1 MQTQFFMPQNGNV
14 TSPDAPL
21 YFWED
26 PLIKENIDKGIDL
39 EHSYEKIY
47 VDLAWREGAS
57 LSKTIRDPRV
67 VRNRR
72 NKSKVKQAMHTKVK
86 YSQTECIVRY
96 LKTNDSFVETF
107 SLDCEQYSA
116 FNYIP
121 YQLTDVRRFC
131 VEDQGIL
138 STDTTFEICEGLNIS
153 HLLIN
158 QVETIHNSQGLLF
171 AILKKTKRHT
181 EDLQKRYLFQIRH
194 WQESK

>member
-1 MQTQFFMPQNGNV
+1 
-14 TSPDAPL
+14 
-21 YFWED
+21 
-26 PLIKENIDKGIDL
+26 
-39 EHSYEKIY
+39 
-47 VDLAWREGAS
+47 
-57 LSKTIRDPRV
+57 
-67 VRNRR
+67 
-72 NKSKVKQAMHTKVK
+72 MHTKVK

-138 STDTTFEICEGLNIS
+138 STDTTFKICEGLNIS

-158 QVETIHNSQGLLF
+158 QVETIHNSQSLLF